1 MPTTRTLP
9 TTVPTTRTL
18 ATTVPTTR
26 TPATLGDVATRLL
39 AHYGEEPWWWPV
51 LLPDLPRADELLLG
65 AVLCQQSR
73 WERVEQALLRLDAAG
88 LSTWEALAAADP
100 AVLQPLLVGVAY
112 PPTRARLLPRLAAAV
127 LAAGGLPTVLAA
139 PDARARLLALPQV
152 GPETAD
158 TLLAFAAGQH
168 VPVVDAYLRRVL
180 GRLGLVDPA
189 ASYAAVRE
197 DLAGQDTGGVSWE
210 VLHALVVEHGIHHC
224 LTRTPLCRGSGHPKR
239 DYAEPR
245 KCVEH
250 CRTCTACP
258 LLEVCPT
265 GASGQG

>member
-1 MPTTRTLP
+1 M
-9 TTVPTTRTL
+9 
-18 ATTVPTTR
+18 
-26 TPATLGDVATRLL
+26 
-39 AHYGEEPWWWPV
+39 
-51 LLPDLPRADELLLG
+51 
-65 AVLCQQSR
+65 LCQQSR
-73 WERVEQALLRLDAAG
+73 WERVEQALLRLGAAG
-88 LSTWEALAAADP
+88 LVTWEALAAADP
-100 AVLQPLLVGVAY
+100 AVLQPLLRGVAY

-127 LAAGGLPTVLAA
+127 LEAGGLCAVLAA
-139 PDARARLLALPQV
+139 PDARGRLLALPQV

-189 ASYAAVRE
+189 APYPAVRAA
-197 DLAGQDTGGVSWE
+197 LAAQDTGGVRWE

-224 LTRTPLCRGSGHPKR
+224 LTGNPLCRGRGHPRR

-245 KCVEH
+245 KCVDH
-250 CRTCTACP
+250 CLDCAACP

-265 GASGQG
+265 GGAGQA

>member
-1 MPTTRTLP
+1 
-9 TTVPTTRTL
+9 
-18 ATTVPTTR
+18 
-26 TPATLGDVATRLL
+26 
-39 AHYGEEPWWWPV
+39 V

-73 WERVEQALLRLDAAG
+73 WERVEQVLLRLSSAG
-88 LSTWEALAAADP
+88 LVTWEALADADP

-127 LAAGGLPTVLAA
+127 LAAGGLEQVLVA
-139 PDARARLLALPQV
+139 PEARARLLALPQV

-158 TLLAFAAGQH
+158 TLLAFAGGQH

-189 ASYAAVRE
+189 ASYAVLRE
-197 DLAGQDTGGVSWE
+197 QLSGLDTGGVSWE

-224 LTRTPLCRGSGHPKR
+224 LTGVPRCHRPGAGRR

-245 KCVEH
+245 KCVDH
-250 CRTCTACP
+250 CAGSCAGCRACP
-258 LLEVCPT
+258 LAAVCPT
-265 GASGQG
+265 GVLTAPSG